1 MLVTL
6 QACHKAYADPSG
18 DKQYTEQHDQ
28 CDAACSQ
35 QSEHSLIDVR
45 GHPIG
50 AHRRQVLPPPVGATS
65 FREFPSIYFGGL
77 LPVAFLYT
85 NKYESI
91 YRYRYTGTI
100 NELCDC
106 ADHPRCADFG
116 LEGAP

>member
-50 AHRRQVLPPPVGATS
+50 AHRRQVLPPP
-65 FREFPSIYFGGL
+65 GGDIL
-77 LPVAFLYT
+77 
-85 NKYESI
+85 S
-91 YRYRYTGTI
+91 
-100 NELCDC
+100 
-106 ADHPRCADFG
+106 
-116 LEGAP
+116 